1 MVKLA
6 ATAENALK
14 VNPVVLDLSS
24 VGIGTSHSLVS
35 KNQNTR
41 ALIAI
46 DNIIQSPIVG
56 TGITVSLA
64 ADLARGDTILTTSG
78 ITSIFTGDVIRVG
91 SATTGEM
98 MKVITTNHAGV
109 TNKVRVHRNWMG
121 TVLQDHSTHDIVE
134 KLSLIHI

>member
-1 MVKLA
+1 M
-6 ATAENALK
+6 
-14 VNPVVLDLSS
+14 
-24 VGIGTSHSLVS
+24 VS

-78 ITSIFTGDVIRVG
+78 ITSIFTGDVIRV
-91 SATTGEM
+91 
-98 MKVITTNHAGV
+98 
-109 TNKVRVHRNWMG
+109 
-121 TVLQDHSTHDIVE
+121 
-134 KLSLIHI
+134 

>member
-1 MVKLA
+1 M
-6 ATAENALK
+6 
-14 VNPVVLDLSS
+14 
-24 VGIGTSHSLVS
+24 
-35 KNQNTR
+35 
-41 ALIAI
+41 
-46 DNIIQSPIVG
+46 IISFKIVG

-64 ADLARGDTILTTSG
+64 ANLAKGETILTTSG

-121 TVLQDHSTHDIVE
+121 TVLQNHSDT
-134 KLSLIHI
+134 